1 MRIQTMI
8 LTVALLTAFSAN
20 AAEVTTAQGM
30 DKIKSN
36 MENSRKNKDEFSK
49 SSQNANGNL
58 AEIRKNKD
66 AHNNQKKMINQEL
79 AKTNEA
85 FKKLS
90 QQEREIATLM
100 ESEKQKLNLEE
111 KQMQMLQG
119 QLEQLRKNQEARK
132 AIIDDYQNQLNQ
144 AGSRKNE
151 WKQREQN
158 LKSQE
163 SQSNESIKSAGVEEN
178 NWMNKKAGI
187 DKDLKNW
194 TGEAASNQKIHDTFQ
209 GFAEGK

>member
-1 MRIQTMI
+1 MRTLI
-8 LTVALLTAFSAN
+8 LSTALLLSFTAN
-20 AAEVTTAQGM
+20 AAEVSTAQGM
-30 DKIKSN
+30 EKIKSN
-36 MENSRKNKDEFSK
+36 MENSRKNKEEFNK
-49 SSQNANGNL
+49 GAQAATGNL
-58 AEIRKNKD
+58 AEVRKNKD
-66 AHNNQKKMINQEL
+66 SHNQQKKAISAEL

-90 QQEREIATLM
+90 QQEREITTLM
-100 ESEKQKLNLEE
+100 ESEKQKLALEE
-111 KQMQMLQG
+111 KQMQMLQS
-119 QLEQLRKNQEARK
+119 QIEQLRKNQEARK
-132 AIIDDYQNQLNQ
+132 AIIDDYQNQLGQ

-163 SQSNESIKSAGVEEN
+163 QQSSESIKSASNEET
-178 NWMNKKAGI
+178 NWLGKKAAVE
-187 DKDLKNW
+187 KDLKYW